1 MADGKRLLRDTLQ
14 SNLQLLRGPL
24 RRLLIAKWLIVAGL
38 VSGLALCPRLWLSDR
53 EYPLAPVV
61 ESLPPIPPPWDLGL
75 YALLILL
82 VLAAGLLPNP
92 RIAIVA
98 SVVVAAIGCVGDQN
112 RLQPWLYVYSLLL
125 IALATVPWGRFVT
138 ARELMRV
145 GDGKALVDSDD
156 QERAGMALRM
166 AQIIVAS
173 LYMWSGIQKF
183 NLGFVEQVFPS
194 LVDPITGWL
203 PTTTREA
210 VHALGYGVPFI
221 EASLG
226 VGLVVRRT
234 RKAAVVGIVAMHVFN
249 MAALGPWGRDYNS
262 VVWPWNIAMASI
274 TVALFGNTR
283 NAVFTPIFRR
293 GWLLAKAI
301 SVLVI
306 VMPAFGLVGL
316 WDAYLSASLYSG
328 NNTLAAIALTPW
340 AAQQLPPSAMACLT
354 PRKDGAYNLRLLQW
368 ALRDLNVP
376 AYPEE
381 RTHRQ
386 VARSVVTRYDL
397 PPSDVVLI
405 VVSMHG
411 PFERRGKEKL
421 FKPPF

>member
-1 MADGKRLLRDTLQ
+1 LV
-14 SNLQLLRGPL
+14 
-24 RRLLIAKWLIVAGL
+24 IAKWLVVAGL

-61 ESLPPIPPPWDLGL
+61 ESLPTIPPPWDLGL
-75 YALLILL
+75 YVLL
-82 VLAAGLLPNP
+82 VALVLLVGIVPHP
-92 RIAIVA
+92 RMVIFA
-98 SVVVAAIGCVGDQN
+98 SVVVGAIGCVGDQN
-112 RLQPWLYVYSLLL
+112 RLQPWIYVYALLL
-125 IALATVPWGRFVT
+125 IALATVPWGRFLT
-138 ARELMRV
+138 SHERMAV
-145 GDGKALVDSDD
+145 GEGEALVDIDD
-156 QERAGMALRM
+156 QDRAGMALRM

-173 LYMWSGIQKF
+173 LYMWSGIQKL
-183 NLGFVEQVFPS
+183 NLGFVEHVFPS
-194 LVDPITGWL
+194 LVDPITSWL
-203 PTTTREA
+203 PTTARDA
-210 VHALGYGVPFI
+210 VHALGYGAPFV

-226 VGLVVRRT
+226 VGLFLPRT
-234 RKAAVVGIVAMHVFN
+234 RKVAVAGIVAMHAFN
-249 MAALGPWGRDYNS
+249 MVALGPWGRDYNS
-262 VVWPWNIAMASI
+262 VVWPWNIAMAAL
-274 TVALFGNTR
+274 TVTLFARTR
-283 NAVFTPIFRR
+283 NSVFAPIFRR

-301 SVLVI
+301 CLLVMA
-306 VMPAFGLVGL
+306 MPALGLVGL

-354 PRKDGAYNLRLLQW
+354 PRQDGAYNLRLLQW

-386 VARSVVTRYDL
+386 VARALVERYNL

-405 VVSMHG
+405 VVTMHG

-421 FKPPF
+421 FRPPF